1 MKLLVMALLSLACM
15 AREGPRGEDQV
26 ARASGLRPEVGS
38 ALYVHVPFCVAK
50 CTYCD
55 FYSLVPDGQDLP
67 GTLDAL
73 LLEAERRAPD
83 RPRTVFLGG
92 GTPSFYSISELARL
106 LDGLDRHSRFRS
118 SAQEVTCE
126 CNPESLDLA
135 KARALHELGVDRLS
149 LGFQSLE
156 PRILALFGRVHD
168 ERASFAA
175 FEAARGAGF
184 ERVSVDLIYG
194 APGQRLADWERDLER
209 VLALRPDHV
218 SAYQLTYEEGTPL
231 TARLRAGEFERLDEE
246 LERAFF
252 DLTHGLLRAAGY
264 EAYEVSNFSL
274 SGQQCLHNVNYWEN
288 GPYLGLGPSAV
299 SKIGPT
305 RFGNP
310 RSIQPW
316 RQAIQAGRF
325 PAVWEE
331 TPAAGVRLGETW
343 WLGLRTRAGV
353 EPAAACRAARFE
365 GGDPTTDLRR
375 VLVGQGFLEA
385 SGERYR
391 LTERGWPVADAVARR
406 FLEAC
411 SGARGGGTGEH
422 E

>member
-1 MKLLVMALLSLACM
+1 MLPSGGMAPEGLAV
-15 AREGPRGEDQV
+15 EGQMPR
-26 ARASGLRPEVGS
+26 APGLRPEPGT

-67 GTLDAL
+67 GTIEVL

-92 GTPSFYSISELARL
+92 GTPSFYSTQELARL
-106 LDGLDRHSRFRS
+106 LDGLDRRSRFRS
-118 SAQEVTCE
+118 SAVEVTCE
-126 CNPESLDLA
+126 CNPESLDLP
-135 KARALHELGVDRLS
+135 KARALRELGVDRLS
-149 LGFQSLE
+149 IGFQSFD

-168 ERASFAA
+168 VRDSLAA
-175 FEAARGAGF
+175 FEAARAAGF

-194 APGQRLADWERDLER
+194 VPGQGLAQWELELER

-231 TARLRAGEFERLDEE
+231 TAQLRAGRFERLDEE
-246 LERAFF
+246 LERSFF
-252 DLTHGLLRAAGY
+252 ELTHGLLGAAGY
-264 EAYEVSNFSL
+264 DAYEVSNFSL
-274 SGQQCLHNVNYWEN
+274 NGKQCLHNMNYWAN

-310 RSIQPW
+310 RSLLPW

-325 PAVWEE
+325 PAAWEE
-331 TPAAGVRLGETW
+331 TLEARSRLGETW

-353 EPAAACRAARFE
+353 EPASACRIAGFE
-365 GGDPTTDLRR
+365 GSDPTEALRR
-375 VLVGQGFLEA
+375 RLVVLGFLEA
-385 SGERYR
+385 SGVRYR
-391 LTERGWPVADAVARR
+391 LSARGWPVADAVARH

-411 SGARGGGTGEH
+411 ASA
-422 E
+422 

>member
-1 MKLLVMALLSLACM
+1 MT
-15 AREGPRGEDQV
+15 REVANGAGPV
-26 ARASGLRPEVGS
+26 ARAPGLRPAAGTP
-38 ALYVHVPFCVAK
+38 LYVHVPFCVAK

-92 GTPSFYSISELARL
+92 GTPSFYSAQELARL

-118 SAQEVTCE
+118 SAVEVTCE
-126 CNPESLDLA
+126 CNPESLDLP
-135 KARALHELGVDRLS
+135 KARVLRELGVDRLS
-149 LGFQSLE
+149 LGFQSLD
-156 PRILALFGRVHD
+156 PRVLALFGRVHD
-168 ERASFAA
+168 ERGSFAA
-175 FEAARGAGF
+175 FEAARAAGF

-194 APGQRLADWERDLER
+194 APGQELADWARDLER

-231 TARLRAGEFERLDEE
+231 TARLRAGEFQRLDEE
-246 LERAFF
+246 HERAFF
-252 DLTHGLLRAAGY
+252 ELTHERLSAAGY
-264 EAYEVSNFSL
+264 EAYEVSNFSS
-274 SGQQCLHNVNYWEN
+274 SGQQCLHNLNYWEN

-310 RSIQPW
+310 RSILPW
-316 RQAIQAGRF
+316 RQALQAGRF
-325 PAVWEE
+325 PASWEE
-331 TPAAGVRLGETW
+331 TPSEGARLGETW
-343 WLGLRTRAGV
+343 WLGLRTRTGV
-353 EPAAACRAARFE
+353 EPATACQRAGFE
-365 GGDPTTDLRR
+365 GADPTADLCRM
-375 VLVGQGFLEA
+375 LVEQGFLETSA
-385 SGERYR
+385 DGYR

-406 FLEAC
+406 FLEVC
-411 SGARGGGTGEH
+411 SRA
-422 E
+422 